1 MYKNYQQT
9 PAYQQQKCSY
19 EIYRK
24 QCRYLHISTAKLG
37 HEECEACILLTD
49 QEQLAEH
56 KRLAERARE
65 EYQKDKERQLRE
77 DEALYTLDMQKIVC
91 LPRLLQYKQL
101 VFCKTHC
108 VSPHTR
114 TCRRHHQGQ
123 AYHLRSVGRMYSWQ
137 HNHRNNIRATEN
149 DKRLATQS

>member
-1 MYKNYQQT
+1 MYRNYQQT

-19 EIYRK
+19 EMYRK

-37 HEECEACILLTD
+37 HEECETCILLTGPA
-49 QEQLAEH
+49 QLAEH

-65 EYQKDKERQLRE
+65 EYRTDKQRQLGE

-101 VFCKTHC
+101 VFCKRLAVFH
-108 VSPHTR
+108 HTL
-114 TCRRHHQGQ
+114 
-123 AYHLRSVGRMYSWQ
+123 APVGGTTNANPTILAVWDKC
-137 HNHRNNIRATEN
+137 NIRATEN
-149 DKRLATQS
+149 DKGLATQS